1 MLTAFQIIASLGA
14 LLSLYAL
21 KVERKM
27 STTQSY
33 RAVCDLSD
41 HISCSKAFS
50 SPYGH
55 VFGVPNSLLGLG
67 FYAFVLAV
75 SFTVY
80 SAYLVYFTALSLLFS
95 VYLAYLSYI
104 KMKNYCLVC
113 NGVYVINI
121 LLLVL
126 SWP

>member
-1 MLTAFQIIASLGA
+1 MLTAFQIVAVVGA

-27 STTQSY
+27 STAGSY
-33 RAVCDLSD
+33 RAVCDIND
-41 HISCSKAFS
+41 HVSCTKAFS

-67 FYAFVLAV
+67 FYAFVLVV

-80 SAYLVYFTALSLLFS
+80 SAYLVYFTTPSLLFS
-95 VYLAYLSYI
+95 VYLAYLSYV

-113 NGVYVINI
+113 NGIYLINI

>member
-1 MLTAFQIIASLGA
+1 MLTAFQIIALLGVA
-14 LLSLYAL
+14 LSFYAL

-27 STTQSY
+27 SREKSY
-33 RAVCDLSD
+33 KAACDIND
-41 HISCSKAFS
+41 HVSCTKAFS
-50 SPYGH
+50 SSYGH

-67 FYAFVLAV
+67 FYLFVFV
-75 SFTVY
+75 MSFTVY
-80 SAYLVYFTALSLLFS
+80 KAYIIYFAAFSLLFS
-95 VYLAYLSYI
+95 VYLAYLSYV

-113 NGVYVINI
+113 NGIYLINI